1 MSYVIQV
8 GDTTIPYHIRERAR
22 KRILSLNVE
31 PGLVEVVAPKNT
43 PETTVEEF
51 VHANRR
57 WIFNKF
63 ELLTEREKLRRKEA
77 LTMPERFCSGAKIPF
92 RGRMMPLTV
101 SQNDGAHIR
110 IAYRSGFHITVP
122 ERLPQKYYDLAIRRE
137 LRAWLRV
144 RLAQD
149 ATVFARRYGGK
160 LHVTPKRMSVKT
172 QRHFW
177 GFCTKNGVIGVN
189 WQLIFAPKQILEYVV
204 AHELCHLKH
213 RNHAEDFWQA
223 LGSVF
228 PDWELCKR
236 WLEKNEQLWN
246 VEF

>member
-1 MSYVIQV
+1 MSYAIQV
-8 GDTTIPYHIRERAR
+8 GGTTIPYHIRERAR

-63 ELLTEREKLRRKEA
+63 EQLNEREKLRKREA
-77 LTMPERFCSGAKIPF
+77 LSMPERFCSGAKIPF
-92 RGRMMPLTV
+92 RGRMMSLTV
-101 SQNDGAHIR
+101 SQGDVVHIR
-110 IAYRSGFHITVP
+110 IAYRGGFHITLP
-122 ERLPQKYYDLAIRRE
+122 ESLPQQYHDMAIRRE
-137 LRAWLRV
+137 LRAWLRL

-149 ATVFARRYGGK
+149 ATAFARRYGEK
-160 LHVTPKRMSVKT
+160 LHVTAKRVSVKT
-172 QRHFW
+172 RRHFW
-177 GFCTKNGVIGVN
+177 GYCTKDGVIGVN
-189 WQLIFAPKQILEYVV
+189 WHLIFAPKQILEYVV
-204 AHELCHLKH
+204 AHELCHLRH
-213 RNHAEDFWQA
+213 RHHAEEFWHT

-228 PDWELCKR
+228 ADWEHCTR
-236 WLEKNEQLWN
+236 WLEKNEQLWD